1 MLLEKKKLVWMS
13 SLNTMF
19 KHSKIKN
26 ATQPLLN
33 EISYQTNFFFF
44 CPKCLESLTK
54 QALSHLG
61 ILLLIVNLCISRGVL
76 VR

>member
-1 MLLEKKKLVWMS
+1 MS

-33 EISYQTNFFFF
+33 EISCQTIYIYIYIYIF

-61 ILLLIVNLCISRGVL
+61 ILLLIVNLCISWGVL

>member
-1 MLLEKKKLVWMS
+1 
-13 SLNTMF
+13 MF

-33 EISYQTNFFFF
+33 EISCQTIYIYIFFFF

>member
-44 CPKCLESLTK
+44 AQSVWN
-54 QALSHLG
+54 HLP
-61 ILLLIVNLCISRGVL
+61 NKPL
-76 VR
+76 VT